1 MKRVP
6 ADFAGRRIL
15 GMTFEG
21 EPIFEPANAGASLVL
36 AAAGG
41 GKTTCVTVP
50 AVQCL
55 LASSSPRA
63 ILIND
68 VKDGEVASQVGA
80 MCVKHGRKFGAVD
93 EFEVLGCDYPFRLS
107 LNAFGAAVTAFRN
120 ESPDLPFII
129 ENITHALI
137 DEPKDDERNFYWR
150 ESARERIDFA
160 LRALL
165 DRSPRLTFPGGL
177 HALLADPKLWSHAL
191 KNAAKGN
198 DISLAAP
205 AKQILELKEQNPEHD
220 AQHLGAALTATK
232 MFSYGPL
239 ANAGRLPDL
248 SHADLIRDAWVVCF
262 VNPVRHADRLGPFF
276 ALHFLA
282 LMDAQLR
289 GGAGGADYILDE
301 FCNAPLREKL
311 NRITI
316 ERGFGARTIYLAQ
329 SRQDIVRRYGEKETA
344 ILEENCTVKQY
355 LKISNFDEASR
366 IAKAMGEAL
375 HVSSGL
381 GLTSDNQSF
390 SRNLSTGH
398 GCMFSADE
406 LMRLP
411 PNEQIIHIAGLGW
424 IHCLKNRQ
432 NQNAPYCYDLTDN
445 RIEGGRLPPDPKI
458 LLPTPGLRP

>member
-150 ESARERIDFA
+150 
-160 LRALL
+160 
-165 DRSPRLTFPGGL
+165 
-177 HALLADPKLWSHAL
+177 
-191 KNAAKGN
+191 
-198 DISLAAP
+198 AP
-205 AKQILELKEQNPEHD
+205 ASP
-220 AQHLGAALTATK
+220 
-232 MFSYGPL
+232 FR
-239 ANAGRLPDL
+239 AGCTPCSPTRNCGRMRSRTLP
-248 SHADLIRDAWVVCF
+248 
-262 VNPVRHADRLGPFF
+262 
-276 ALHFLA
+276 
-282 LMDAQLR
+282 
-289 GGAGGADYILDE
+289 
-301 FCNAPLREKL
+301 RETTY
-311 NRITI
+311 RWQ
-316 ERGFGARTIYLAQ
+316 RRP
-329 SRQDIVRRYGEKETA
+329 SRYW
-344 ILEENCTVKQY
+344 
-355 LKISNFDEASR
+355 S
-366 IAKAMGEAL
+366 
-375 HVSSGL
+375 
-381 GLTSDNQSF
+381 
-390 SRNLSTGH
+390 
-398 GCMFSADE
+398 
-406 LMRLP
+406 
-411 PNEQIIHIAGLGW
+411 
-424 IHCLKNRQ
+424 
-432 NQNAPYCYDLTDN
+432 
-445 RIEGGRLPPDPKI
+445 
-458 LLPTPGLRP
+458 